1 MLDNCLINVLT
12 IGLKFVL
19 LYNLKFVNDLWQ
31 NLQLEI

>member
-1 MLDNCLINVLT
+1 MLDNCMINVLT

-19 LYNLKFVNDLWQ
+19 LYYLKLGDDLWQ